1 MKTSENINSG
11 RDLNYFELHK
21 SHLWKGLRPSSL
33 CGHLWAWNTCCSQ
46 SPEIPHFLTQGQK
59 FHEVSVHDQCK
70 TSPGEST
77 FHWPSPFPP
86 TARPSCVDCPCS
98 SPGRITFQ
106 CGSSK
111 EMRLLK
117 SPVLPESKFTF
128 HISGSIFENQ
138 DRRLV
143 DLCRIWLGGTIVM
156 VILNSRRR
164 LLVENGCA
172 MSNVSLFLLRTS
184 RSCSWVQNPTVS
196 YLLRRMKLNL
206 WTLQP
211 HDRFL
216 SESRNRRE
224 KSNYQTRGRNRS
236 KKEQKGSKG
245 GVDIYYFWGRAGNMP
260 AFDDET
266 SGDEAFGDETF
277 SEEVCDGVSGKN
289 VESLLG
295 QFVY

>member
-11 RDLNYFELHK
+11 RDLNCTNPISERVCGRQVYADTASGH
-21 SHLWKGLRPSSL
+21 GMPAAPSRRRFLIS
-33 CGHLWAWNTCCSQ
+33 W
-46 SPEIPHFLTQGQK
+46 LTQGITRP
-59 FHEVSVHDQCK
+59 EVSVHDQWYQCK

-117 SPVLPESKFTF
+117 SAVLPESKFTF

-164 LLVENGCA
+164 LLLENGCA
-172 MSNVSLFLLRTS
+172 MSNVYIFLLRTS
-184 RSCSWVQNPTVS
+184 RSCSWVQNPTVG

-211 HDRFL
+211 HDCFL

-224 KSNYQTRGRNRS
+224 KSIYQTRGRNRS
-236 KKEQKGSKG
+236 KKEQKGG
-245 GVDIYYFWGRAGNMP
+245 
-260 AFDDET
+260 
-266 SGDEAFGDETF
+266 
-277 SEEVCDGVSGKN
+277 
-289 VESLLG
+289 
-295 QFVY
+295 

>member
-98 SPGRITFQ
+98 SPGRITLQ
-106 CGSSK
+106 CGSSN

-172 MSNVSLFLLRTS
+172 MSNVSLFFAS
-184 RSCSWVQNPTVS
+184 HKSQ
-196 YLLRRMKLNL
+196 
-206 WTLQP
+206 LQ
-211 HDRFL
+211 L
-216 SESRNRRE
+216 SAESN
-224 KSNYQTRGRNRS
+224 
-236 KKEQKGSKG
+236 
-245 GVDIYYFWGRAGNMP
+245 
-260 AFDDET
+260 
-266 SGDEAFGDETF
+266 
-277 SEEVCDGVSGKN
+277 C
-289 VESLLG
+289 
-295 QFVY
+295 